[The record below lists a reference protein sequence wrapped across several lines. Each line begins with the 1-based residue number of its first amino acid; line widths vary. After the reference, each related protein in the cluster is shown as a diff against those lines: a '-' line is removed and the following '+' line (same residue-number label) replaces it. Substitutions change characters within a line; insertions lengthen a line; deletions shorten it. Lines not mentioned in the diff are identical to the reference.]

1 MFNADNI
8 IPNIDKRLI
17 DNISDLE
24 LFKYYCSNFEEI
36 NKKFCSELRTDRNPS
51 CYIYIKPNN
60 KLAYKDFGS
69 GEHYSPIEYIMKK
82 YGLLYS
88 ECLNVIFNDFKLSN
102 KIIPI
107 CKPENL
113 IGYESV
119 SDELKTPLKAK
130 IYISSRNWRLCDN
143 KYWGQY
149 YITFDLLEKYNVI
162 PCQKVF
168 LYTKSDKM
176 VEFSHRENNP
186 IYAYKFIKPGGE
198 ISYKIYFPY
207 EEKHK
212 KWLFSGGSSEDIEG
226 YDELPWIGDLL
237 ILTKSL
243 KDCMVYNILGYN
255 AISLQGEANKVP
267 KELIDKLLKRFN
279 RIIVNYDNDE
289 QGIKSSRKININY
302 GFKEIFIPIESKCKD
317 LSDYIKMYGIEKTKI
332 LLNECI

>member
-149 YITFDLLEKYNVI
+149 YITFDLLEKER
-162 PCQKVF
+162 
-168 LYTKSDKM
+168 LD
-176 VEFSHRENNP
+176 
-186 IYAYKFIKPGGE
+186 
-198 ISYKIYFPY
+198 
-207 EEKHK
+207 
-212 KWLFSGGSSEDIEG
+212 G
-226 YDELPWIGDLL
+226 YI
-237 ILTKSL
+237 
-243 KDCMVYNILGYN
+243 
-255 AISLQGEANKVP
+255 
-267 KELIDKLLKRFN
+267 
-279 RIIVNYDNDE
+279 
-289 QGIKSSRKININY
+289 
-302 GFKEIFIPIESKCKD
+302 
-317 LSDYIKMYGIEKTKI
+317 TKI
-332 LLNECI
+332 LLVSVKAKNFRIRFRNVSSQKQATLKLFKDFSNLEDFCKLSEDVLMEYLRTINLYKTKSRNVIKMCNIIKEEYYLKYLFWFARHYMICHLIK